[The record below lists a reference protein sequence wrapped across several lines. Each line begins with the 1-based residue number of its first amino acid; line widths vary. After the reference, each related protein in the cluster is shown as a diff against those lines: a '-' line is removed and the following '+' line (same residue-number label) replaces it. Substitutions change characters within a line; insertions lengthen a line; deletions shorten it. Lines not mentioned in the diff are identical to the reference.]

1 MKKIWLVVFGV
12 ALILAVVAITG
23 CNSDG
28 VKLTKDDGELK
39 INLNSQQEGIWVNG
53 TGEVLAVPDVA
64 ILQVGIESQETT
76 VTDAQEK
83 AVAAMDSMTNALK
96 DNGVAEKD
104 IQTQYFNINRVTRWD
119 DEKQQETV
127 IGYRVTNMV
136 TAKIRE
142 VEKTGT
148 VIDAVVVAGGDLT
161 RINSIGFTVDD
172 PSQYQEKARE
182 LAVADAEAKAKQLA
196 EASGVTLGKPAYISE
211 SSYIP
216 SPIYR
221 QDVMTESAAGAPAVE
236 TPISPGEMEI
246 TANVQIAYEID

>member
-28 VKLTKDDGELK
+28 VKLTTDDGELK